1 MKKNKLSYYPFHVP
15 MNTRWIDLDAFGH
28 VNNAIFAS
36 YIENARSTLFTKWN
50 LPYLGK
56 GKSLILAS
64 LSIDYLKQLKHPN
77 EIIVGQKISRIGN
90 TSFDIEASIYLS
102 SDTNTPICNSNV
114 VIVCFDF
121 ETQKP
126 IPVFKEVL
134 EEFNS

>member
-1 MKKNKLSYYPFHVP
+1 MKKNKLSYYPFHVR
-15 MNTRWIDLDAFGH
+15 MSTRWIDLDAFGH

-64 LSIDYLKQLKHPN
+64 LCIDYLKQLKHPN

-102 SDTNTPICNSNV
+102 SDTNSPICNSNV

-121 ETQKP
+121 KTQKP

>member
-1 MKKNKLSYYPFHVP
+1 MKKNKLNAYPFQLS
-15 MNTRWIDLDAFGH
+15 MSTRWIDLDAFGH
-28 VNNAIFAS
+28 VNNAVFAS
-36 YIENARSTLFTKWN
+36 YIENARSSLFTKWS

-64 LSIDYLKQLKHPN
+64 LKIDYLKQLKHPN
-77 EIIVGQKISRIGN
+77 KIIVGQRVSRIGN

-102 SDTNTPICNSNV
+102 SDIDTPICNSTV

-126 IPVFKEVL
+126 IPVFKEVV
-134 EEFNS
+134 EEYNS

>member
-15 MNTRWIDLDAFGH
+15 MSTRWIDLDAFGH

-64 LSIDYLKQLKHPN
+64 LSLDYLKQLKHPN

-102 SDTNTPICNSNV
+102 SDTNAPICNSNV

-134 EEFNS
+134 EEYNS

>member
-1 MKKNKLSYYPFHVP
+1 MS
-15 MNTRWIDLDAFGH
+15 TRWIDLDAFGH
-28 VNNAIFAS
+28 VNNAVFAS
-36 YIENARSTLFTKWN
+36 YIENARSSLFTKWS

-64 LSIDYLKQLKHPN
+64 LKIDYLKQLKHPN
-77 EIIVGQKISRIGN
+77 KIIVGQRVSRIGN

-102 SDTNTPICNSNV
+102 SDIDTPICSSNV

-126 IPVFKEVL
+126 IPVFKEVVK
-134 EEFNS
+134 EYNS